1 MSVQAVILVG
11 GEGTRMRP
19 LTDTR
24 PKPMLM
30 VVDRPMVEHQLDH
43 LRRHGITDVVFSC
56 GYKPEAIQEYFGD
69 GASLGM
75 KLSYVVDPEPL
86 GTAGA
91 LKNAEPLIHAD
102 AIVVR
107 NGDILTDLDI
117 GALAAA
123 HRQAGALGT
132 LTLTPVEDPS
142 AFGLVRL
149 HDDGRVEA
157 FVEKPEPQDLRP
169 GEPFRINAG
178 TYYLSREVLGAIP
191 AGRSVSIERETF
203 PALAEA
209 GRLFGFASGSYW
221 RDIGNPG
228 SYAEAN
234 HDVLSGAI
242 VTDAPRGGRYLAPGA
257 VVEPGAQVGDHSTVG
272 VGARVAA
279 GAKVERSV
287 LGAGTVVGAGAR
299 VSDAILGADV
309 RVGENAVVEG
319 AVVVGD
325 GAVIPPGA
333 HVTGPTSLPTGY
345 GSGSG
350 EAHPEV

>member
-1 MSVQAVILVG
+1 
-11 GEGTRMRP
+11 MRP

-43 LRRHGITDVVFSC
+43 LRRHGIMDVVFSC
-56 GYKPEAIQEYFGD
+56 GYKPEAIQNHFGD

-75 KLSYVVDPEPL
+75 KLSYVVDPDPL

-117 GALAAA
+117 GELAAA
-123 HRQAGALGT
+123 HERSGALGT
-132 LTLTPVEDPS
+132 LTLTPVDDPS

-149 HDDGRVEA
+149 YDDGRVEA
-157 FVEKPEPQDLRP
+157 FVEKPQPGDLRP

-178 TYYLSREVLGAIP
+178 TYYLGRDVLDAIP
-191 AGRSVSIERETF
+191 AGRFVSIERETF

-209 GRLFGFASGSYW
+209 GRLFGFASGCYW

-228 SYAEAN
+228 SYGEAN
-234 HDVLSGAI
+234 RDVLSGAI
-242 VTDAPRGGRYLAPGA
+242 MTDAPRGERFLGPGA

-272 VGARVAA
+272 AGAHVAA
-279 GAKVERSV
+279 GAQVARSV
-287 LGAGTVVGAGAR
+287 LGAGTVVGAGAI
-299 VSDAILGADV
+299 VTDAIVGAGV
-309 RVGENAVVEG
+309 TVGEGAVLSG

-325 GAVIPPGA
+325 GAVIAPGA
-333 HVTGPTSLPTGY
+333 RVAGPTSLPTNY
-345 GSGSG
+345 GSEGS
-350 EAHPEV
+350 EAPISAVST